1 MSGFFQ
7 DLLKGAAAGFFGNDT
22 LRDYTHA
29 AKTFQPDAYA
39 FAPKY
44 KFLFHTYFNINTDV
58 VNINPNQNI
67 GLLVHDVRLPSYT
80 FQTVQLNQY
89 NRKRI
94 IQTKIR
100 YEPVTITFHDDNQNN
115 ITKMWQRYYNYYYAD
130 GARVVPQFA
139 GARGGSPPP
148 VGNNVG
154 QTDSPA
160 LSQYNKRTVYE
171 KSISG
176 DENWGYVGDTTSPDL
191 RKQPFFKD
199 ITVFGFNQK
208 NYTAYTLIN
217 PIITQ
222 FGHDTYNYDEGNGTM
237 KNTMTID
244 YETVTYNYGKMDD
257 RSPSDIVT
265 GFGVESNDGV

>member
-67 GLLVHDVRLPSYT
+67 GLLVNNVKLPSYT

-115 ITKMWQRYYNYYYAD
+115 INKMWQRYYNYYYAD
-130 GARVVPQFA
+130 GARVVPEFA
-139 GARGGSPPP
+139 NVRGGSPPP
-148 VGNNVG
+148 AGNQLG

-160 LSQYNKRTVYE
+160 LSQYNNRTIYE
-171 KSISG
+171 KSIAG
-176 DENWGYVGDTTSPDL
+176 DESWGYVGDTASPDL
-191 RKQPFFKD
+191 KKKPFFKD

-208 NYTAYTLIN
+208 NFTAYTLIN
-217 PIITQ
+217 PVITQ

-244 YETVTYNYGKMDD
+244 YETVTYHYGKMDD

>member
-1 MSGFFQ
+1 MAGFFQ

-29 AKTFQPDAYA
+29 AKTFQPDGYA

-58 VNINPNQNI
+58 IDISPNQNL
-67 GLLVHDVRLPSYT
+67 GLLVIDVKLPSYG
-80 FQTVQLNQY
+80 FNTVQLNQY

-100 YEPVTITFHDDNQNN
+100 YEPVTISFHDDNQNN
-115 ITKMWQRYYNYYYAD
+115 ITKMWQYYYNYYYND
-130 GARVVPQFA
+130 GTKVNPDFA
-139 GARGGSPPP
+139 GARGGSSPPT
-148 VGNNVG
+148 GNKLG
-154 QTDSPA
+154 QTSSQA
-160 LSQYNKRTVYE
+160 ASQYNQRTIYN

-176 DENWGYVGDTTSPDL
+176 DDDWGFNGATENPDL
-191 RKQPFFKD
+191 KKAPFFKD
-199 ITVFGFNQK
+199 ITIFGFNQR

-217 PIITQ
+217 PLITS
-222 FGHDTYNYDEGNGTM
+222 FSHDTYNYSEGNGTM

-244 YETVTYNYGKMDD
+244 YETVTYRYGALDGD
-257 RSPSDIVT
+257 APGDIVT
-265 GFGVESNDGV
+265 GFGAEGNDGL